1 MDNTGQIPQEQS
13 DGRYFC
19 QACNGNVFPF
29 CPGSGLQQKCVS
41 VSILVSDVNITNWAY
56 LITHEGQTL
65 TVLEQSWIPE
75 WQGAERV
82 HHNPALFHHQLGYHQ
97 LVAWCNLGINVY
109 GHRYEGYSRLN
120 VSNIN
125 PVQHPEQ
132 QSFTLGKYIDDN
144 NEDSSFSSC
153 DNIHSWISLSGDL
166 AFSHQDGIY
175 GSKFP
180 KRFLEISSR
189 DLTLLSILII

>member
-1 MDNTGQIPQEQS
+1 M
-13 DGRYFC
+13 
-19 QACNGNVFPF
+19 FPF

-65 TVLEQSWIPE
+65 MVLEQRWIHE
-75 WQGAERV
+75 WRGAERV

-109 GHRYEGYSRLN
+109 GHRYEAYSRLD

-132 QSFTLGKYIDDN
+132 QIVTLGKSIDDN
-144 NEDSSFSSC
+144 DEDSFFSNEESSK
-153 DNIHSWISLSGDL
+153 DESTERRDPRRIGAVQSGKQKVGQQ
-166 AFSHQDGIY
+166 SI
-175 GSKFP
+175 
-180 KRFLEISSR
+180 KRARIDEG
-189 DLTLLSILII
+189 